1 MPSWRHGIPRH
12 SIRSS
17 PKQAA
22 SSRTG
27 RASPRRSV
35 AVASRPTPRSGR
47 KSASYCTSAGKP
59 TSGRS
64 GNARGTQHKTGRCL
78 HSHPSVL
85 TSAVGAVRDP
95 KVALLGNGAAGP
107 RIRITVAAAAPDR
120 HPPRN
125 GEKMAIADAFLP
137 EYDHEIA
144 TTRTLLERVPAG
156 KPAWKPHVKS
166 MELGRLSMHIAEL
179 PTWVGHTL
187 RQTELDVA
195 PADPSERHVAKTFT
209 TTQAMV
215 ADFDAH
221 AKEE

>member
-1 MPSWRHGIPRH
+1 
-12 SIRSS
+12 
-17 PKQAA
+17 
-22 SSRTG
+22 
-27 RASPRRSV
+27 
-35 AVASRPTPRSGR
+35 
-47 KSASYCTSAGKP
+47 
-59 TSGRS
+59 
-64 GNARGTQHKTGRCL
+64 
-78 HSHPSVL
+78 
-85 TSAVGAVRDP
+85 
-95 KVALLGNGAAGP
+95 
-107 RIRITVAAAAPDR
+107 
-120 HPPRN
+120 
-125 GEKMAIADAFLP
+125 MAIADALLP

-195 PADPSERHVAKTFT
+195 PADPSQRYVAKPFT

-221 AKEE
+221 AKEARAVIAATPDEAFFVPWSLKKAGHVEMTMPRIAVLRSFVMNHLIHHRGQLSVYLRLNDVPVPSIYGPTADTQ